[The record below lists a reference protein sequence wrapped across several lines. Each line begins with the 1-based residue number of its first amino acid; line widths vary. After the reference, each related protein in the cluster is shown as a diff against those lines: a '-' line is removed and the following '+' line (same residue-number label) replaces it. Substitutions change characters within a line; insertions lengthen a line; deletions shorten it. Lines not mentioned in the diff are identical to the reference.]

1 MAASSSSPRVS
12 RSSESDKQVLIF
24 DNGSIIVES
33 TSQSFFQIRRASIQQ
48 RCHHRRVHKS
58 VVLPNP
64 TSWPLLRRSST
75 AMHCWILPEVPYCG
89 KLFLMRV
96 RIGGGTEQSQRDDI
110 VLVALSLLIAAIAV
124 LTPMSI
130 ATALVIIVASGSPL
144 QCWRRP
150 RRRGQFGVVGAT
162 FGCRRCTV

>member
-1 MAASSSSPRVS
+1 
-12 RSSESDKQVLIF
+12 
-24 DNGSIIVES
+24 
-33 TSQSFFQIRRASIQQ
+33 
-48 RCHHRRVHKS
+48 
-58 VVLPNP
+58 
-64 TSWPLLRRSST
+64 
-75 AMHCWILPEVPYCG
+75 MHCWILPEAPYCG

-96 RIGGGTEQSQRDDI
+96 LIGGGTEQYQRDDI
-110 VLVALSLLIAAIAV
+110 VLVALSLLIAVIAV

-150 RRRGQFGVVGAT
+150 RRRGRFGVVGAT